1 MTVAVGYVRVS
12 TQDQA
17 REGHSLAAQRR
28 RIAAYCEAQG
38 WDLAEIYA
46 DEGVSGTTIDRP
58 GFSALL
64 DRALTGEG
72 VDRIVFLKLDRLG
85 RSAWRMGEVRERIE
99 RRGVGL
105 VSITEQFDTSTSMG
119 RFFWTLLA
127 AFAEFERD
135 MIRDRASL
143 GLDEK
148 ARRGRGWVTGRP
160 PFGYRAAGGDLVPHP
175 EEAEV
180 VRRIFAAAAS
190 GRTPPSIAREVAATG
205 VARSGASEWTR
216 AAVRRILRNPVY
228 AGSYLSLGEHRCDI
242 TPLVDAETWRRAQ
255 EGRSHGRVA

>member
-1 MTVAVGYVRVS
+1 MTRAVGYVRVS

-38 WDLAEIYA
+38 WDLVETYA

-58 GFSALL
+58 GFTAML
-64 DRALTGEG
+64 DRALSDEG

-85 RSAWRMGEVRERIE
+85 RCAWRMGEVRERIE

-148 ARRGRGWVTGRP
+148 ARRGHGWVTGRP
-160 PFGYRAAGGDLVPHP
+160 PFGYRAGAGDLLPHLA
-175 EEAEV
+175 EADV
-180 VRRIFAAAAS
+180 VRLIFAAAAS
-190 GRTPPSIAREVAATG
+190 GEPPASIARRLSTPG
-205 VARSGASEWTR
+205 VPGPGTSGWTR
-216 AAVRRILRNPVY
+216 AAVRRVIRNPVY
-228 AGSYLSLGEHRCDI
+228 AGRYLSLGEHACE
-242 TPLVDAETWRRAQ
+242 TTALVEPDTWQAAQ
-255 EGRSHGRVA
+255 EWRTHGRVA